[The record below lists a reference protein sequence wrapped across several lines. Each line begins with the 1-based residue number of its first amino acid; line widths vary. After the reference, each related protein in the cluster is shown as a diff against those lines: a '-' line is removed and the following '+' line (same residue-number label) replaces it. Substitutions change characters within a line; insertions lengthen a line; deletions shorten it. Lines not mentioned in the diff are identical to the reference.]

1 MARTI
6 NISKQRGFSMVEAL
20 FSALILGIALLA
32 LAGFQAVAL
41 QDSSLVK
48 ARSVAANLAQEKLD
62 DLRSFTYLTDGD
74 SSDNG
79 SAASPTN
86 LCGLGTFCFSEI
98 AGNAGGQEQSD
109 GDLILP
115 SGSISG
121 YIDNYTLSWD
131 VACYT
136 ESTAAQL
143 GIVNCADPDGDPATD
158 DIPSA
163 KLVTVTLSWTD
174 SKNES
179 QSVFLQGII
188 YAMDPSKVARA
199 ALSPV
204 STQKPRVSYTPI
216 GVPDAV
222 PVPISTGDGKFKESS
237 KPLPDVSSKGY
248 SLRTEFDS
256 VSYTTAG
263 GTTKKDSQIE
273 FATVNCVCE
282 FAGSGQGYPASYFY
296 WTGGNLD
303 IKVPDA
309 TVTKMTGTAP
319 SINGDKQ
326 DDLCTACCRDHH
338 DSEAPGTSSPTT
350 ALYDPER
357 PSADY
362 TGNNHKHY
370 YYVNSSQP
378 AQGLTEVAETTGNR
392 YLEACR
398 FARVDGI
405 YRLLQDWHA
414 IDLVVMPYDNVSAG
428 ISYLSNTAT
437 LTKYQTY
444 LQNYLK
450 YQAQI
455 DCTAASGTGCT
466 SINQSSPPDKTSTAV
481 LPSRNLSGLTQ
492 PAQLL
497 ARALY
502 ADKVYGED
510 TPRTLDAS
518 YYTYLANKISGG
530 TWLDILPFNEVN
542 VTLLTSWS
550 SSNTSVVTVSNEQI
564 QDIEASAADYY
575 GVYSRGSADVIN
587 SSGSST
593 VYAYLLPSNSGLTG
607 GTTRCTYPAVKNVN
621 CNVNLSGD
629 VKDYDSSLAESGTIP
644 YASEIGIDR
653 HDHRQG
659 DYVLGSDRNRL
670 RDSITISASS
680 GNTVSGHIRAGN
692 AAAESAFTAT
702 SLVSLVAS
710 PSASCTVTNLVSGVA
725 DYTCTLSDG
734 YSGTVA
740 ASTTLANGFFDVG
753 GDTAYDTESASKGY
767 SGSAANLPENTCSM
781 SSGGVD
787 ANCKNFWLFGNTITI
802 KGSCT
807 GTACASAAIRSND
820 GSGAVNCTYSSGAV
834 TCPVTLNATSKTWT
848 GSITINGTH
857 VSTTTSCDSS
867 SPASA
872 TTAGFTAGPED
883 MQSAFTLCAT
893 GGAAVAPSAP
903 SPAWTGSGNPE
914 SLVWSAV
921 SGATGY
927 YVYMCSTTNKNS
939 LTSCTPTT
947 TLVSAQGT
955 TTFAPSVPASK
966 DTYCYNVK
974 SYNDAGASA
983 ASSTKCIYF
992 KTPNNYTYQ

>member
-1 MARTI
+1 MARTL
-6 NISKQRGFSMVEAL
+6 NIGKQRGFSMIEAL

-48 ARSVAANLAQEKLD
+48 ARSVAVNLAQEKLD
-62 DLRSFTYLTDGD
+62 DLKSFTYLTDGD
-74 SSDNG
+74 FSDDGSTTSS
-79 SAASPTN
+79 TN
-86 LCGLGTFCFSEI
+86 LCGLGNFCFSEI
-98 AGNAGGQEQSD
+98 DDNAGGQEETD

-115 SGSISG
+115 SGAISG

-131 VACYT
+131 VACYA

-143 GIVNCADPDGDPATD
+143 GIVDCADPDGDPTTD
-158 DIPSA
+158 DIPNA

-174 SKNES
+174 SKGTA

-199 ALSPV
+199 ALNPV
-204 STQKPRVSYTPI
+204 STQKPKQSYTPI

-248 SLRTEFDS
+248 SLRTEFDA

-263 GTTKKDSQIE
+263 GSTKKDSQLE

-282 FAGSGQGYPASYFY
+282 FAGSGAGYPASYFY
-296 WTGGNLD
+296 WTGGSLD
-303 IKVPDA
+303 IKTPDA

-319 SINGDKQ
+319 SINGDQQ
-326 DDLCTACCRDHH
+326 DELCTSCCRDHH
-338 DSEAPGTSSPTT
+338 DSEAPGTSNPAT

-357 PSADY
+357 PSTDY

-378 AQGLTEVAETTGNR
+378 SQGLTEVAETTGNR

-414 IDLVVMPYDNVSAG
+414 IDLVAMPYDNASAG
-428 ISYLSNTAT
+428 ISYLSNTTT
-437 LTKYQTY
+437 LAKYQTY
-444 LQNYLK
+444 LLNYLK
-450 YQAQI
+450 YQAQT
-455 DCTAASGTGCT
+455 DCTSAGGTGCT
-466 SINQSSPPDKTSTAV
+466 SIGVTSPPDKTDTSV
-481 LPSRNLSGLTQ
+481 LPSRNLAGLTQ

-502 ADKVYGED
+502 IDRVYGED
-510 TPRTLDAS
+510 TPRTKDAA
-518 YYTYLANKISGG
+518 YYTYLANKISAG

-550 SSNTSVVTVSNEQI
+550 SSDTSVATVSNEQI
-564 QDIEASAADYY
+564 QDIEATAADYY
-575 GVYSRGSADVIN
+575 GVYSRGSAEVVN

-593 VYAYLLPSNSGLTG
+593 IYTYLLPSTSGLTG
-607 GTTRCTYPAVKNVN
+607 GATRATYT
-621 CNVNLSGD
+621 G
-629 VKDYDSSLAESGTIP
+629 VKDYDSSLVELADPIP

-670 RDSITISASS
+670 RDSITITAAA
-680 GNTVSGHIRAGN
+680 GDTVSGKIRAGN
-692 AAAESAFTAT
+692 ASAEAAFTAT
-702 SLVSLVAS
+702 SVVSLLAD
-710 PSASCTVTNLVSGVA
+710 PTATCTVTNLVSGVA

-734 YSGTVA
+734 YSGTVT

-753 GDTAYDTESASKGY
+753 GDTTYDTESSEKGY
-767 SGSAANLPENTCSM
+767 AGSAANLPEDTCDM
-781 SSGGVD
+781 TGSGVG
-787 ANCKNFWLFGNTITI
+787 ATCKNFWLFGNTITI
-802 KGSCT
+802 TGSCT
-807 GTACASAAIRSND
+807 GTCSTATITSND
-820 GSGAVNCTYSSGAV
+820 GSGAVACTYSGGTV
-834 TCPVTLNATSKTWT
+834 TCPVTLDASSKTWT
-848 GSITINGTH
+848 GSVTINGTH
-857 VSTTTSCDSS
+857 VSTTTSCDTS

-872 TTAGFTAGPED
+872 STAGFSAGPED

-893 GGAAVAPSAP
+893 TGATVAPSAP
-903 SPAWTGSGNPE
+903 GDIAWTSSGNPE

-921 SGATGY
+921 EGATGY

-939 LTSCTPTT
+939 LTACTPTT
-947 TLVSAQGT
+947 NLVSSQGT
-955 TTFAPSVPASK
+955 TTFAPTVPASK

-974 SYNDAGASA
+974 SFNAAGTSDVASE
-983 ASSTKCIYF
+983 TRCIYF
-992 KTPNNYTYQ
+992 KTPSNYNYQ